1 MAENDY
7 LCGMMKD
14 QKNNQEIPVLAAPLQ
29 GVTDNVW
36 RMAQHEVFGGVDA
49 YYAPFMR
56 VEHGEVRRKD
66 LRDVQ
71 PERNAGITLIP
82 QILACQ
88 PDHALMMVEAL
99 RQMGYR
105 RIDINLGCPFPP
117 IAMHRKGSGM
127 LAYPELAEALFK
139 ALAAVEDVEYSVK
152 MRIGWDKN
160 DQWRNIL
167 PLVDII
173 RPVNIAIH
181 PRTGKQQYKGELD
194 TEQFEAILAVSPWPV
209 VYNGGMR
216 TIEDIE
222 QTILRYPT
230 LAAVMVGSGLA
241 ANPGMFAPNATPDDY
256 RRFHDML
263 VDGYTEQLNGGEAQ
277 LVRHLQDIWQTFLP
291 GTAHKLFK
299 AIRKSRTLEQY
310 ENAASAALADVATAL
325 NPQEENHDH

>member
-1 MAENDY
+1 
-7 LCGMMKD
+7 MKD
-14 QKNNQEIPVLAAPLQ
+14 NNIQVLAAPLQ

-56 VEHGEVRRKD
+56 VERREVRRKD
-66 LRDVQ
+66 LRDVE

-88 PDHALMMVEAL
+88 PDHALMMVDAL
-99 RQMGYR
+99 KQMGYS

-117 IAMHRKGSGM
+117 IALHRKGSGM
-127 LAYPELAEALFK
+127 LAYPDLAEALFM
-139 ALAAVEDVEYSVK
+139 ALATVGDVTYSVK
-152 MRIGWDKN
+152 MRIGWDRN
-160 DQWRNIL
+160 DQWRGIL
-167 PLVDII
+167 PLMDII
-173 RPVNIAIH
+173 KPCHIAVH
-181 PRTGKQQYKGELD
+181 PRTGKQQYKGDLD
-194 TEQFEAILAVSPWPV
+194 MEQFEALLAASPWPI
-209 VYNGGMR
+209 VYNGSLYSG
-216 TIEDIE
+216 EDIE
-222 QTILRYPT
+222 RVLQRYPT

-241 ANPGMFAPNATPDDY
+241 ANPGMFTPDAKPDDY

-291 GTAHKLFK
+291 RTEHKLFK

-310 ENAASAALADVATAL
+310 ENAAAAALADVENAL
-325 NPQEENHDH
+325 NPQPEEDKDQ

>member
-1 MAENDY
+1 
-7 LCGMMKD
+7 MKD
-14 QKNNQEIPVLAAPLQ
+14 NKIQVLAAPLQ

-56 VEHGEVRRKD
+56 VERGEVRRKD
-66 LRDVQ
+66 LRDVD

-88 PDHALMMVEAL
+88 PDHALMMVDAL
-99 RQMGYR
+99 KQMGYS

-117 IAMHRKGSGM
+117 IALHRKGSGM
-127 LAYPELAEALFK
+127 LAYPDLVEALFK
-139 ALAAVEDVEYSVK
+139 ALATVEGVTYSVK
-152 MRIGWDKN
+152 MRIGWDRN
-160 DQWRNIL
+160 DQWRDIL
-167 PLVDII
+167 PLMDII
-173 RPVNIAIH
+173 KPCHIAVH

-194 TEQFEAILAVSPWPV
+194 MGQFEALLAASSWPI
-209 VYNGGMR
+209 VYNGSLHSV
-216 TIEDIE
+216 EDIE
-222 QTILRYPT
+222 HVIQRYPT

-241 ANPGMFAPNATPDDY
+241 ANPGMFAPDAKPDDY

-291 GTAHKLFK
+291 GTEHKLFK

-310 ENAASAALADVATAL
+310 ENAAAAALADIENAL
-325 NPQEENHDH
+325 KPAENEPEEAS